1 VEDSTFS
8 CCFLGS
14 RVAMRAARHIC
25 SFVPFTY
32 LRWWRWLCWW
42 LLGWCGRWGE
52 RLSECF
58 RSQC

>member
-1 VEDSTFS
+1 
-8 CCFLGS
+8 
-14 RVAMRAARHIC
+14 MRAARHIC